1 MTKLEAQKTLIKVRG
16 DLYDLYNGQ
25 RLRRARIKAM
35 DEDLIA
41 VLIKLRDLPD
51 DEVTA

>member
-1 MTKLEAQKTLIKVRG
+1 MTKLEALKTVVRVRG
-16 DLYDLYNGQ
+16 DLLDLY
-25 RLRRARIKAM
+25 RCDSLRRAKIKAM
-35 DEDLIA
+35 DADLTA